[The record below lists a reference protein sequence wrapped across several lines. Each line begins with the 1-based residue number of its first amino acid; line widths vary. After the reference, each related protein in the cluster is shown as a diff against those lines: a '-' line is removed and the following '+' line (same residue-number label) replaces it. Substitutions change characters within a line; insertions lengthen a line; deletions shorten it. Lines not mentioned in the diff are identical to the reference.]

1 MFEVADNGCGIEESR
16 LKTLFSECYEVQQ
29 DMTQGPRRY
38 TGIGLSVCS
47 TIVRAHGGTIT
58 AENRKNG
65 GALFRFT
72 IGKEEISHDQ

>member
-1 MFEVADNGCGIEESR
+1 MSLHLKGLRRSTQTHSEVIM
-16 LKTLFSECYEVQQ
+16 YEVQQ
-29 DMTQGPRRY
+29 DMTQGSRRY
-38 TGIGLSVCS
+38 AGIGLSVCS